1 MVAQSPR
8 SLFNALIRRGIDLR
22 ALYRDAAAQAREPGL
37 RVVLDEDAEA
47 LDLLVAELQ
56 AQVRQLGSTPAT
68 RGRLGGTA
76 RRQLVEWLLPAT
88 PRRDDAWIER
98 LAHHEAALLQ
108 AFEQAIA
115 QAPADTALALRRL
128 LPRLQSIHLDMH
140 GLARPRQG

>member
-37 RVVLDEDAEA
+37 RAVLEENAEA
-47 LDLLVAELQ
+47 LDLLVTELQ
-56 AQVRQLGSTPAT
+56 AQVRLLGSTPAI

-76 RRQLVEWLLPAT
+76 RRQLVEWLLPAA
-88 PRRDDAWIER
+88 PRRDDAWIEQ

-108 AFEQAIA
+108 AFERAIA
-115 QAPADTALALRRL
+115 HAPAETALALRRL